1 MAVILRTTMQGNAKI
16 IAPAYSDI
24 VIYAEGI
31 SPLILAQQVAGTISN
46 VKYICKVTINAETVA
61 TLKAPVD
68 SNDKAIFRISSIL
81 QDYTE
86 TDKSGYD
93 LNAINSS
100 FNNNSMLDSNHSI
113 HQIDEY
119 ARNRN
124 NLKHCTC
131 LGGFEYINSSGT
143 TIQQLSI
150 STNVDFLFF
159 NSVLQHNAGYS
170 TQDFS
175 DYILNN
181 ASTSK
186 FLSKLADVYDVANG
200 QKIQLGQYHT
210 LAFLNGKIS
219 KDASYHSEV
228 TRIQINPFDS
238 DNNITSI
245 NYVDNTSLNGGAP
258 FGSIISATLNGGD
271 NTNEGLLYFGC
282 GTAQLAQLGIDLTNV
297 VGYYVRAYNGTSAVS
312 PNYRFDIQDADCKGF
327 ETIRLAF
334 LNSLGAWDYYN
345 FTKKSIRKTQI
356 NKTAIKQNYG
366 TTPYLS
372 SRPIGDFFNFD
383 YYTQGTY
390 DGGTRVFNVNAIETI
405 EANTDFIRE
414 DEAAILEELFLSP
427 DVYMQTGTTFEPV
440 VINETEYIK
449 QTTANDM
456 LKQYII
462 TIEKGHNTRV
472 QRL

>member
-1 MAVILRTTMQGNAKI
+1 MAVELRTTMQGNAQYL
-16 IAPAYSDI
+16 APAYSDI

-31 SPLILAQQVAGTISN
+31 PQNIIDTGFN
-46 VKYICKVTINAETVA
+46 VKYLVSLSIDGVLVV

-68 SNDKAIFRISSIL
+68 SNGKAIFRISSIL

-86 TDKSGYD
+86 TDKSGYSD
-93 LNAINSS
+93 SDTNST
-100 FNNNSMLDSNHSI
+100 FNGNNMLQSNHAI
-113 HQIDEY
+113 HQIDKY
-119 ARNRN
+119 ARNKN
-124 NLKHCTC
+124 NLHNCIC
-131 LGGFEYINSSGT
+131 IGGYEYST
-143 TIQQLSI
+143 TIGGTIITIGSLS
-150 STNVDFLFF
+150 SDVNFNFF
-159 NSVLQHNAGYS
+159 NSVLQHSAGYS
-170 TQDFS
+170 TEDFS
-175 DYILNN
+175 DYLL
-181 ASTSK
+181 TGGTKK
-186 FLSKLADVYDVANG
+186 FLTKFPQNFEGTGLSG
-200 QKIQLGQYHT
+200 QKIQASQYHT
-210 LAFLNGKIS
+210 LAFLNGKHYLDS
-219 KDASYHSEV
+219 KV
-228 TRIQINPFDS
+228 TRIRIRTYNNS
-238 DNNITSI
+238 DTLLATQ
-245 NYVDNTSLNGGAP
+245 YVDNTLANGGAP
-258 FGSIISATLNGGD
+258 FGSAITANFFTQTS
-271 NTNEGLLYFGC
+271 NTEEGLLYFGC
-282 GTAQLAQLGIDLTNV
+282 GTAQLTQLGVSLTNV
-297 VGYYVRAYNGTSAVS
+297 AYYTVTALNVNSNVS
-312 PNYRFDIQDADCKGF
+312 KVYYFTIQDADCKGF

-366 TTPYLS
+366 TIPYQATT
-372 SRPIGDFFNFD
+372 IGGDIFNFD
-383 YYTQGTY
+383 YYNQGTY
-390 DGGTRVFNVNAIETI
+390 DGGTRTFNVNAIETI

>member
-1 MAVILRTTMQGNAKI
+1 MAVELRTTMQGNAQFL
-16 IAPAYSDI
+16 APAYSDI

-31 SPLILAQQVAGTISN
+31 PDIVLAQQN
-46 VKYICKVTINAETVA
+46 VKYICLVYINAVQVA

-68 SNDKAIFRISSIL
+68 SNGKAIFRISSIL

-93 LNAINSS
+93 LNSIYST
-100 FNNNSMLDSNHSI
+100 FNNNTMLQSNHAI
-113 HQIDEY
+113 HQIDKY

-124 NLKHCTC
+124 NLNNCQC
-131 LGGFEYINSSGT
+131 IGGYEYST
-143 TIQQLSI
+143 TTTSNIQSFSLS
-150 STNVDFLFF
+150 TDVNFNFF

-170 TQDFS
+170 TEDFS
-175 DYILNN
+175 DYLL
-181 ASTSK
+181 TGGTKK
-186 FLSKLADVYDVANG
+186 FLTKFPNNFGTIG

-210 LAFLNGKIS
+210 LAFLNGKH
-219 KDASYHSEV
+219 YLNSEV
-228 TRIQINPFDS
+228 TRIRIQTKDINDT
-238 DNNITSI
+238 NLATQ
-245 NYVDNTSLNGGAP
+245 YVSNTTLNGGAP
-258 FGSIISATLNGGD
+258 FGSAITATVNGGD

-282 GTAQLAQLGIDLTNV
+282 GTAQLTQLGVSLTNV
-297 VGYYVRAYNGTSAVS
+297 AYYTIRALNVNTGVS
-312 PNYRFDIQDADCKGF
+312 NTYRFDIQDADCKGF

-345 FTKKSIRKTQI
+345 FTKKSVRKTQI

-366 TTPYLS
+366 TIPYQATTVA
-372 SRPIGDFFNFD
+372 GDIFNFD
-383 YYTQGTY
+383 YYNQGTY
-390 DGGTRVFNVNAIETI
+390 DGGTRAFNVNAIETI

-414 DEAAILEELFLSP
+414 EEADVLEELFLSP

>member
-1 MAVILRTTMQGNAKI
+1 MAVELRTTMQGNAQSL
-16 IAPAYSDI
+16 APAYSDI

-31 SPLILAQQVAGTISN
+31 PQNIIDTGFN
-46 VKYICKVTINAETVA
+46 VKYQCRVAINGVLAVI
-61 TLKAPVD
+61 LKAPVD
-68 SNDKAIFRISSIL
+68 SNGKAIFRISSIL

-93 LNAINSS
+93 VDLVYSR
-100 FNNNSMLDSNHSI
+100 FNGNTMQNSNHAI
-113 HQIDEY
+113 HQIDKY

-124 NLKHCTC
+124 NLNNCIC
-131 LGGFEYINSSGT
+131 LGGYEYSTTTSGT
-143 TIQQLSI
+143 IIESLSL
-150 STNVDFLFF
+150 SSDVNFNFF
-159 NSVLQHNAGYS
+159 NSVLQHKAGYS
-170 TQDFS
+170 TEDFS
-175 DYILNN
+175 DYLLT
-181 ASTSK
+181 STSK
-186 FLSKLADVYDVANG
+186 SFLSKLPNTS

-210 LAFLNGKIS
+210 VSFLNGKHYL
-219 KDASYHSEV
+219 DSEV
-228 TRIQINPFDS
+228 TSVKIERF
-238 DNNITSI
+238 DNNNSSLGVVTI
-245 NYVDNTSLNGGAP
+245 NNTEANGGAP
-258 FGSIISATLNGGD
+258 FGSVITGNFVTQTS
-271 NTNEGLLYFGC
+271 NTEKGLLYFGC
-282 GTAQLAQLGIDLTNV
+282 GTANITNS
-297 VGYYVRAYNGTSAVS
+297 GYYLDNVAYYTVAAYNDTTRVS
-312 PNYRFDIQDADCKGF
+312 KEYRFDIVDADCKGF

-366 TTPYLS
+366 TTPFQSTTYF
-372 SRPIGDFFNFD
+372 GDVLNYD
-383 YYTQGTY
+383 YYNQGTY
-390 DGGTRVFNVNAIETI
+390 DGGTRAFNVNAIETI
-405 EANTDFIRE
+405 EANTDFITE

-427 DVYMQTGTTFEPV
+427 DVYMQTGDVFEPV

>member
-1 MAVILRTTMQGNAKI
+1 MAVELRTTMQGNAQYL
-16 IAPAYSDI
+16 APAYSDI

-31 SPLILAQQVAGTISN
+31 PPILFNQQVAGVISN
-46 VKYICKVTINAETVA
+46 LKYICVIYVNAVQVA

-93 LNAINSS
+93 LNSIYSTLNG
-100 FNNNSMLDSNHSI
+100 NTMLDSNHAI
-113 HQIDEY
+113 HQIDKY

-124 NLKHCTC
+124 NLNNCTC
-131 LGGFEYINSSGT
+131 LGGYEYTNSSGT
-143 TIQQLSI
+143 TIQEFSV
-150 STNVDFLFF
+150 STDVNFNFF

-170 TQDFS
+170 TEDFS
-175 DYILNN
+175 DYLL
-181 ASTSK
+181 TGGTKK
-186 FLSKLADVYDVANG
+186 FLTKFPQNFAGTGLSG
-200 QKIQLGQYHT
+200 QKIQAGQYHT
-210 LAFLNGKIS
+210 MAFLNGKHYL
-219 KDASYHSEV
+219 DSEV
-228 TRIQINPFDS
+228 TRIRIRTYNSS
-238 DNNITSI
+238 DTMLATQYVNNT
-245 NYVDNTSLNGGAP
+245 TLNGGAP
-258 FGSIISATLNGGD
+258 FGSSITATQVGGD

-282 GTAQLAQLGIDLTNV
+282 GTAQLTQLGVSLTNV
-297 VGYYVRAYNGTSAVS
+297 AYYTVTALNVNASVS
-312 PNYRFDIQDADCKGF
+312 KVYYFTIQDADCKGF

-366 TTPYLS
+366 TIPYLATTNF
-372 SRPIGDFFNFD
+372 GDFFNYD
-383 YYTQGTY
+383 YYNQGTY
-390 DGGTRVFNVNAIETI
+390 DGGTRAFNVNAIETI
-405 EANTDFIRE
+405 EANTDFITE

-462 TIEKGHNTRV
+462 TVEKGHNTRV

>member
-1 MAVILRTTMQGNAKI
+1 MAVQLRTTMQGNAQYL
-16 IAPAYSDI
+16 APAYSDI

-31 SPLILAQQVAGTISN
+31 PPILLNQQVAGVISN
-46 VKYICKVTINAETVA
+46 LKYICVVSINAVQVA

-68 SNDKAIFRISSIL
+68 SNDKALFRISSIL

-93 LNAINSS
+93 VNNINSS
-100 FNNNSMLDSNHSI
+100 FNNNSMLTSNHSI

-124 NLKHCTC
+124 NLNNCFC
-131 LGGFEYINSSGT
+131 LGGYEYTNSSGT
-143 TIQQLSI
+143 TIQEFSI
-150 STNVDFLFF
+150 STDVNFNFF

-170 TQDFS
+170 TEDFS
-175 DYILNN
+175 DYLL
-181 ASTSK
+181 TGGTKK
-186 FLSKLADVYDVANG
+186 FLTNFPQNFEGTGLSG
-200 QKIQLGQYHT
+200 QKIQAGQYHT
-210 LAFLNGKIS
+210 MAFLNGKHYL
-219 KDASYHSEV
+219 DSEV
-228 TRIQINPFDS
+228 TRIRIRTYNSS
-238 DNNITSI
+238 DTLLATQ
-245 NYVDNTSLNGGAP
+245 YVDNTTLNGGAP
-258 FGSIISATLNGGD
+258 FGSSITATVNGGD

-282 GTAQLAQLGIDLTNV
+282 GTAQLTQLGVSLTNV
-297 VGYYVRAYNGTSAVS
+297 AYYTVTALNVNSNVS
-312 PNYRFDIQDADCKGF
+312 QVYYFTIQDADCKGF

-345 FTKKSIRKTQI
+345 FTKKSVRKTQI

-366 TTPYLS
+366 TTPYIS
-372 SRPIGDFFNFD
+372 TTNVGDAFNFD
-383 YYTQGTY
+383 YYNQGTY
-390 DGGTRVFNVNAIETI
+390 DGGTRTFNVNAIETI
-405 EANTDFIRE
+405 EANTDFITE

>member
-1 MAVILRTTMQGNAKI
+1 MAVELRTTMQGNAQFL
-16 IAPAYSDI
+16 APAYSDI

-31 SPLILAQQVAGTISN
+31 PDIVLAQQN
-46 VKYICKVTINAETVA
+46 VKYICVVYVNAVQVA

-68 SNDKAIFRISSIL
+68 SNGKAIFRISSIL

-93 LNAINSS
+93 LNSIYSTLNG
-100 FNNNSMLDSNHSI
+100 NTMLQSNHAI
-113 HQIDEY
+113 HQIDKY

-124 NLKHCTC
+124 NLNNCQC
-131 LGGFEYINSSGT
+131 IGGYEYST
-143 TIQQLSI
+143 TTTSNIQSFSLS
-150 STNVDFLFF
+150 TDVNFNFF

-170 TQDFS
+170 TEDFS
-175 DYILNN
+175 DYLL
-181 ASTSK
+181 TGGTKK
-186 FLSKLADVYDVANG
+186 FLTKFPQNFAGTGLSG
-200 QKIQLGQYHT
+200 QKIQAGQYHT
-210 LAFLNGKIS
+210 MAFLNGKHYLDS
-219 KDASYHSEV
+219 QV
-228 TRIQINPFDS
+228 TRIRIRTYNSS
-238 DNNITSI
+238 DTMLATQ
-245 NYVDNTSLNGGAP
+245 YVDNTSLNGGAA
-258 FGSIISATLNGGD
+258 FGSSITATVNGGD

-282 GTAQLAQLGIDLTNV
+282 GTAQLTQLGVSLTNV
-297 VGYYVRAYNGTSAVS
+297 AYYTVTALNVNASVS
-312 PNYRFDIQDADCKGF
+312 KVYYFTIQDADCKGF

-345 FTKKSIRKTQI
+345 FTKKSVRKTQI

-366 TTPYLS
+366 NTPYQATTVA
-372 SRPIGDFFNFD
+372 GDFFNFD
-383 YYTQGTY
+383 YYNQGTY
-390 DGGTRVFNVNAIETI
+390 DGGTRAFNVNAIETI
-405 EANTDFIRE
+405 EANTDFITE

-462 TIEKGHNTRV
+462 TVEKGHNTRV

>member
-1 MAVILRTTMQGNAKI
+1 MAVELRTTMQGNAQSL
-16 IAPAYSDI
+16 APAYSDI

-31 SPLILAQQVAGTISN
+31 PQNIIDTGFN
-46 VKYICKVTINAETVA
+46 VKYQCRVAINGVLVVV
-61 TLKAPVD
+61 LKAPVD
-68 SNDKAIFRISSIL
+68 SNGKAIFRISSIL

-93 LNAINSS
+93 VDLVYSR
-100 FNNNSMLDSNHSI
+100 FNGNTMQNSNHAI
-113 HQIDEY
+113 HQIDKY

-124 NLKHCTC
+124 NLNNCIC
-131 LGGFEYINSSGT
+131 LGGYEYSTTSSGT
-143 TIQQLSI
+143 IIEALSL
-150 STNVDFLFF
+150 SSDVNFNFF
-159 NSVLQHNAGYS
+159 NSVLQHKAGYS
-170 TQDFS
+170 TEDFS
-175 DYILNN
+175 DYLLT
-181 ASTSK
+181 STSK
-186 FLSKLADVYDVANG
+186 SFLSKLPNTS

-210 LAFLNGKIS
+210 VSFLNGKHYL
-219 KDASYHSEV
+219 DSEV
-228 TRIQINPFDS
+228 TSVKIERFDS
-238 DNNITSI
+238 NNSSLGVVTI
-245 NYVDNTSLNGGAP
+245 NNTEANGGAP
-258 FGSIISATLNGGD
+258 FGSVITGNFVTQTS
-271 NTNEGLLYFGC
+271 NTEEGLLYFGC
-282 GTAQLAQLGIDLTNV
+282 GTANIANL
-297 VGYYVRAYNGTSAVS
+297 GYYLANVAYYTVAAYNDTTRVS
-312 PNYRFDIQDADCKGF
+312 KEYRFDIVDADCKGF

-366 TTPYLS
+366 TTPFQSTTYF
-372 SRPIGDFFNFD
+372 GDVLNYD
-383 YYTQGTY
+383 YYNQGTY
-390 DGGTRVFNVNAIETI
+390 DGGTRAFNVNAIETI
-405 EANTDFIRE
+405 EANTDFITE

-427 DVYMQTGTTFEPV
+427 DVYMQTGDVFEPV

>member
-1 MAVILRTTMQGNAKI
+1 MAVELRTTMQGNAQYL
-16 IAPAYSDI
+16 APAYSDI

-31 SPLILAQQVAGTISN
+31 PPLLIAQQVAGVVSN
-46 VKYICKVTINAETVA
+46 LKYICVVAVNAQTVA

-93 LNAINSS
+93 LAGGANST
-100 FNNNSMLDSNHSI
+100 FNNDVMLENNHAI
-113 HQIDEY
+113 HQIDKY

-124 NLKHCTC
+124 NLNNCTC
-131 LGGFEYINSSGT
+131 LGGYEYTNSSGT
-143 TIQQLSI
+143 TIQEFSI
-150 STNVDFLFF
+150 STDVNFNFF

-170 TQDFS
+170 TEDFS
-175 DYILNN
+175 GYLLTGGTKKFLTKFPQNF
-181 ASTSK
+181 ASTG
-186 FLSKLADVYDVANG
+186 LSG
-200 QKIQLGQYHT
+200 QKIQAGQYHT
-210 LAFLNGKIS
+210 MAFLNGKHYL
-219 KDASYHSEV
+219 DSEV
-228 TRIQINPFDS
+228 TRIRIRTYDS
-238 DNNITSI
+238 SDTMLDTE
-245 NYVDNTSLNGGAP
+245 YVDNTTLNGGAP
-258 FGSIISATLNGGD
+258 FGSSITATQVGGD

-282 GTAQLAQLGIDLTNV
+282 GTAQLTQLGVSLTNV
-297 VGYYVRAYNGTSAVS
+297 AYYTVTALNVNTSVS
-312 PNYRFDIQDADCKGF
+312 KVYYFTIQDADCKGF

-345 FTKKSIRKTQI
+345 FTKKSVRKTQI

-366 TTPYLS
+366 TTPYLATTPS
-372 SRPIGDFFNFD
+372 GDAFNFD

-390 DGGTRVFNVNAIETI
+390 NGGTRAFNVNAIETI
-405 EANTDFIRE
+405 EANTDFITE

-462 TIEKGHNTRV
+462 TVEKGHNTRV

>member
-1 MAVILRTTMQGNAKI
+1 MAVELRTTMQGNAQFL
-16 IAPAYSDI
+16 APAYSDI

-31 SPLILAQQVAGTISN
+31 PDIVLAQQN
-46 VKYICKVTINAETVA
+46 VKYICLVYINAVQVA

-68 SNDKAIFRISSIL
+68 SNGKAIFRISSIL

-93 LNAINSS
+93 LNSIYST
-100 FNNNSMLDSNHSI
+100 FNNNTMLQSNHAI
-113 HQIDEY
+113 HQIDKY

-124 NLKHCTC
+124 NLNNCQC
-131 LGGFEYINSSGT
+131 IGGYEYST
-143 TIQQLSI
+143 TTTSNIQSFSLS
-150 STNVDFLFF
+150 TDVNFNFF

-170 TQDFS
+170 TEDFS
-175 DYILNN
+175 DYLL
-181 ASTSK
+181 TGGTKK
-186 FLSKLADVYDVANG
+186 FLTKFPNNFGTIG

-210 LAFLNGKIS
+210 LAFLNGKHYL
-219 KDASYHSEV
+219 DSEV
-228 TRIQINPFDS
+228 TRIRIQTKDINDT
-238 DNNITSI
+238 NLATQ
-245 NYVDNTSLNGGAP
+245 YVSNTTLNGGAP
-258 FGSIISATLNGGD
+258 FGSAITATVNGGD

-282 GTAQLAQLGIDLTNV
+282 GTAQLTQLGVSLTNV
-297 VGYYVRAYNGTSAVS
+297 AYYTVTALNVNASVS
-312 PNYRFDIQDADCKGF
+312 KVYYFTIQDADCKGF

-345 FTKKSIRKTQI
+345 FTKKSVRKTQI

-366 TTPYLS
+366 TIPYQATTVA
-372 SRPIGDFFNFD
+372 GDIFNFD
-383 YYTQGTY
+383 YYNQGTY
-390 DGGTRVFNVNAIETI
+390 DGGTRAFNVNAIETI

-414 DEAAILEELFLSP
+414 EEADVLEELFLSP

>member
-1 MAVILRTTMQGNAKI
+1 MAVELRTTMQGNAQYL
-16 IAPAYSDI
+16 APAYSDI

-31 SPLILAQQVAGTISN
+31 PDIVLAQQN
-46 VKYICKVTINAETVA
+46 VKYICVVYINAVQVA

-68 SNDKAIFRISSIL
+68 SNGKAIFRISSIL

-93 LNAINSS
+93 LNSVYSTLNG
-100 FNNNSMLDSNHSI
+100 NTMLQSNHAI
-113 HQIDEY
+113 HQIDKY

-124 NLKHCTC
+124 NLNNCTC
-131 LGGFEYINSSGT
+131 LGGYEYST
-143 TIQQLSI
+143 TTTSNIQSFSI
-150 STNVDFLFF
+150 STDVNFNFF

-170 TQDFS
+170 TEDFS
-175 DYILNN
+175 DYLLN
-181 ASTSK
+181 ASNKK
-186 FLSKLADVYDVANG
+186 FLSKFRNVYFVGIAECG

-210 LAFLNGKIS
+210 LAFLNGKHYE
-219 KDASYHSEV
+219 DSEV
-228 TRIQINPFDS
+228 TRIRIQTYDS
-238 DNNITSI
+238 SNTLLSTDYVNNT
-245 NYVDNTSLNGGAP
+245 TTNGGAE
-258 FGSIISATLNGGD
+258 FGSSITATVNGGD

-282 GTAQLAQLGIDLTNV
+282 GTAQLDQLGIDLTNV
-297 VGYYVRAYNGTSAVS
+297 SHYYVRAFNVDSLVS
-312 PNYRFDIQDADCKGF
+312 NAYRFDIQDSDCKGF

-334 LNSLGAWDYYN
+334 LNSLGVWDYYN
-345 FTKKSIRKTQI
+345 FTKKSVRKTQI

-366 TTPYLS
+366 TTPYQATTPS
-372 SRPIGDFFNFD
+372 GDAFNFD
-383 YYTQGTY
+383 YYNQGTY
-390 DGGTRVFNVNAIETI
+390 DGGTRAFNVNAIETI